1 MTRWAA
7 GLLAL
12 LMLTVAGPLT
22 ATGLGEGLLLAQA
35 ANHRTGSFIGK
46 DEAAAIARSATG
58 DSVLKVELKREGK
71 HPWYWVKLLIDG
83 ARVRV
88 VHVDARSGQLR
99 E

>member
-22 ATGLGEGLLLAQA
+22 ATDLGAGLLLAQS
-35 ANHRTGSFIGK
+35 ANRQGGPLIGK
-46 DEAAAIARSATG
+46 DAAAAIARSATG
-58 DSVLKVELKREGK
+58 GRVLKVELEREGK
-71 HPWYWVKLLIDG
+71 HPWYRVKLLIDG

-88 VHVDARSGQLR
+88 VHVDARSGELR